1 MPSRPKFE
9 EFRLLDEKP
18 DHREL
23 ESSAKRAKIKK
34 SRKKKQRVFLAPS
47 IEVPAELL
55 VAQQWIVDN
64 VFKGKKNW
72 AAAHDA
78 PKKRTDKHGLENIV
92 GIEIGQKRSK
102 AGPTAQLCVVVKVL
116 RKPKTKAEE
125 ARFRKE
131 FLIPKSV
138 KIGKHQVYTDIQVGR
153 RFRPHVNA
161 GDPCGL
167 NRATPQG
174 FEQGSIGFF
183 CTAIFQDQPHGFIL
197 TASHVIGDFLNLTD
211 GAPNYG
217 EEVQFPVGP
226 GQTVIGFYYMSGGDD
241 IDGALAF
248 GKTGAVDLHQHEG
261 FDVVPT
267 AVDDLT
273 QAFSGTRVKIYSHRA
288 VEQGLEGVR
297 EGIAGPT
304 GINTIPYESGT
315 RQMSSTFTI
324 QSDTG
329 EPFSFPGDSGAGIVD
344 AATGVPVGLLL
355 GGDGNTSLAQHI
367 GPICDALRIVKIL
380 G

>member
-1 MPSRPKFE
+1 MSSSDEIK
-9 EFRLLDEKP
+9 LLSEP
-18 DHREL
+18 EP
-23 ESSAKRAKIKK
+23 SAKKPRARKP
-34 SRKKKQRVFLAPS
+34 RKKKQRVFLTPS
-47 IEVPAELL
+47 IEVPAEL
-55 VAQQWIVDN
+55 VAAQHWIIDH
-64 VFKGKKNW
+64 VFKGKQQW

-92 GIEIGQKRSK
+92 GIEIGQKRTK

-125 ARFRKE
+125 SRFRKE
-131 FLIPKSV
+131 FLIPKTIR
-138 KIGKHQVYTDIQVGR
+138 IGKHRVYTDIQVGKK
-153 RFRPHVNA
+153 FRPHVSA

-167 NRATPQG
+167 NRATPKG

-183 CTAIFQDQPHGFIL
+183 CTAMFQDEPHGFIL
-197 TASHVIGDFLNLTD
+197 TASHVIGDFLNLTG
-211 GAPNYG
+211 GAPDYG

-261 FDVVPT
+261 FDVAPS
-267 AVDDLT
+267 AVDDLN

-288 VEQGLEGVR
+288 VEQGLAGVR

-304 GINTIPYESGT
+304 GINTMPYDSGT
-315 RQMSSTFTI
+315 RQMPSTFTI
-324 QSDTG
+324 QSATG

-344 AATGVPVGLLL
+344 AATGAPVGLLL
-355 GGDGNTSLAQHI
+355 GGDGSTSLAQHI
-367 GPICDALRIVKIL
+367 APICDALGIVKIL